1 MDILPI
7 DESVAE
13 FWRDLISACL
23 EKDPSKRLPTGELL
37 DRMGGTPIIHK
48 SQGMQEY
55 DCNSW
60 AISYEELPPYFNGVE
75 KMPFPVS

>member
-1 MDILPI
+1 MRDAKVDILPI

-13 FWRDLISACL
+13 FWRDLISGCL

-48 SQGMQEY
+48 S
-55 DCNSW
+55 
-60 AISYEELPPYFNGVE
+60 
-75 KMPFPVS
+75 